1 MKMTIRSLKVRSI
14 LEMRRMNSSINTA
27 IERQKRIIQL
37 LERLKQPDSGDTSD
51 ISAMLRDL
59 DAQNGMSKMDVIGDI
74 NAKSLQFIYD
84 LRDTQ

>member
-1 MKMTIRSLKVRSI
+1 
-14 LEMRRMNSSINTA
+14 MNSSINTA

-74 NAKSLQFIYD
+74 NAKSLQFIYN